1 MRMARGMAVTTGV
14 HEGTPIASA
23 APRMLLCRGVGS
35 RQQVVKV
42 PWPIFGFEG
51 AGGLGEV

>member
-1 MRMARGMAVTTGV
+1 MAVTTGE
-14 HEGTPIASA
+14 HESTPIASA
-23 APRMLLCRGVGS
+23 CRGVGS

-51 AGGLGEV
+51 AGGVGEV